1 MSALNIFDLQNANDR
16 KYVRAF
22 SNTDDFLAA
31 CRNDYH
37 FLIAFHATNIN
48 EQEISSI
55 KSIGLKLSSA
65 EFLKQK
71 ALDRF
76 VLATDSSETQERAKG
91 IIENYFE
98 DSTITKVEI
107 NLSLNR
113 RELEGESYQYLLFG
127 PETLLPLADMLKDE
141 LNISFRKRMV
151 EHGKPCIVKCQVPV
165 EKVSDYWLNQIFEY
179 LVNGSPEASLVYRNE
194 ITAGQVIE
202 VEQVKMP
209 YDKHGFAYM

>member
-1 MSALNIFDLQNANDR
+1 MSAPNIFDVQNAHDR

-22 SNTDDFLAA
+22 SNTGDFLAA
-31 CRNDYH
+31 FRNDYH

-48 EQEISSI
+48 EPEISSI

-65 EFLKQK
+65 DFLKQK

-76 VLATDSSETQERAKG
+76 VLSTDSSEIQERAKR
-91 IIENYFE
+91 IIEDYFE
-98 DSTITKVEI
+98 DSAVTKVEI

-113 RELEGESYQYLLFG
+113 KELEGESYQYLLFG

-151 EHGKPCIVKCQVPV
+151 NHGKPCIVKCQVPI
-165 EKVSDYWLNQIFEY
+165 EKINDYWLNQIFEY

-194 ITAGQVIE
+194 ITAEQIIVVEE
-202 VEQVKMP
+202 VRMP
-209 YDKHGFAYM
+209 FDKHGFAYM